1 MLVAR
6 GAVPLARHT
15 LGLDMNQIRMSEE
28 EQRPLEAEFGPALQ
42 GRMRRDP
49 LRLAWVVTL
58 ASFAAFCVLL
68 LLTIAGAV
76 FAYRNYQVKGRL
88 LLQPA
93 LGTVYVNNHGSAETI
108 AVTQV
113 LRDLEEGSNFV
124 TPQEA
129 TQGVLG
135 LFSSPSGGMLNS
147 LQMSSST
154 RVEVHRVRRPF
165 FRGNGRPHVVH
176 LKLYAGQVRVVTLM
190 PEGLSISMQ
199 IATPQGRISLAD
211 GVTRILVDD
220 AKTEVDALDGVILI
234 ETHSGQRLQLEEGH
248 RIVFSQS
255 DLEVHTDDLATDILT
270 NGSFQDPLD
279 EAWVQSVVAND
290 VPSPS
295 MRREIKDGR
304 WTVHFW
310 RQVGD
315 NAHNQYELRQQVD
328 RKVSLN
334 ESLFLLV
341 NLRIDQQSLP
351 GAGDLSSEFPL
362 RVEIGYTDI
371 YGQKRAWGHGFFSL
385 DPLPHYWIENG
396 EQIPT
401 GTWYAYESPN
411 LMSLLSLTRPERIDY
426 VRIHASGHDYDSYV
440 GDISLITR

>member
-1 MLVAR
+1 MER
-6 GAVPLARHT
+6 I
-15 LGLDMNQIRMSEE
+15 QIPEE
-28 EQRPLEAEFGPALQ
+28 ENESLETESFPTLQ
-42 GRMRRDP
+42 GRMRGDP

-58 ASFAAFCVLL
+58 AAFAAFCLL
-68 LLTIAGAV
+68 LILAISGSV
-76 FAYRNYQVKGRL
+76 FIYRNYQVRGKL

-93 LGTVYVNNHGSAETI
+93 LGTVYVNNQGSADTI

-113 LRDLEEGSNFV
+113 LRDLEEGSSFV
-124 TPQEA
+124 TPREA

-135 LFSSPSGGMLNS
+135 LFSSSSGGMLNS
-147 LQMSSST
+147 LQMSSNT
-154 RVEVHRVRRPF
+154 HLEVDRVRRPF

-176 LKLYAGQVRVVTLM
+176 LKLYSGQVRVVTLM
-190 PEGLSISMQ
+190 PEGLSIAMQ

-211 GVTRILVDD
+211 GVSRILVDD
-220 AKTEVDALDGVILI
+220 EKTEVDALDGSILI
-234 ETHSGQRLQLEEGH
+234 ETDSGQVLQLEEGH

-270 NGSFQDPLD
+270 NGSFQDPLGD
-279 EAWVQSVVAND
+279 AWLHTIVAND
-290 VPSPS
+290 VPPPA
-295 MRREIKDGR
+295 MQREIKDGR

-328 RKVSLN
+328 RKVGLN

-341 NLRIDQQSLP
+341 NLRIDYQSLP
-351 GAGDLSSEFPL
+351 GAGDLSSEFPV

-371 YGQKRAWGHGFFSL
+371 YGQERAWGHGFFYL
-385 DPLPHYWIENG
+385 DPLPRYWIENG
-396 EQIPT
+396 EQIPA

-411 LMSLLSLTRPERIDY
+411 LMSLLSLTRPDRIDY

>member
-1 MLVAR
+1 MDQI
-6 GAVPLARHT
+6 PLP
-15 LGLDMNQIRMSEE
+15 EE
-28 EQRPLEAEFGPALQ
+28 ETESLQSESFPALP
-42 GRMRRDP
+42 GRLHGDP
-49 LRLAWVVTL
+49 LRLAWIVTL

-68 LLTIAGAV
+68 AAAIAGSV
-76 FAYRNYQVKGRL
+76 FAYRNYQVRGKL

-93 LGTVYVNNHGSAETI
+93 LGTVYVNNHGSADTI

-113 LRDLEEGSNFV
+113 LRDLEEGSRFV
-124 TPQEA
+124 TPREA

-135 LFSSPSGGMLNS
+135 LFASPSGGMLNS
-147 LQMSSST
+147 LQMSSNT
-154 RVEVHRVRRPF
+154 HLEVDRVRRPF

-176 LKLYAGQVRVVTLM
+176 LKLHSGQVRVVTLM
-190 PEGLSISMQ
+190 PSGLSISMQ
-199 IATPQGRISLAD
+199 IATPQGRIFLAD

-220 AKTEVDALDGVILI
+220 ETTAVDALDGAILV
-234 ETHSGQRLQLEEGH
+234 ETDAGQSLQLEEGH
-248 RIVFSQS
+248 RLVFSQS

-270 NGSFQDPLD
+270 NGAFQEPLGD
-279 EAWVQSVVAND
+279 VWRHTIVAND
-290 VPSPS
+290 VPPPL
-295 MRREIKDGR
+295 MRREIRDGR

-310 RQVGD
+310 RRVGD
-315 NAHNQYELRQQVD
+315 NAHNQYEVRQQVD
-328 RKVSLN
+328 RKVGLN

-341 NLRIDQQSLP
+341 NLRIDYQSLP

-371 YGQKRAWGHGFFSL
+371 YGQERSWGHGFFYL

-396 EQIPT
+396 EQIPA

-411 LMSLLSLTRPERIDY
+411 LMSLLSLTRPESIDY